1 LEKNAMPRTTATIP
15 PPHPGETLYEDY
27 LLPLDLSANR
37 LATELRIPATRI
49 GDILHVRRGITADTA
64 VRLAR
69 YFGTSAAFWMNLQ
82 SLYDIRMV
90 EIEKAASIEHDIRP
104 REMAR
109 A

>member
-1 LEKNAMPRTTATIP
+1 MPSTPAKIA

-27 LLPLDLSANR
+27 MIPLDLSANR

-49 GDILHVRRGITADTA
+49 GDIVHGRRGITADTA

-82 SLYDIRMV
+82 SLYDIRVV
-90 EIEKAASIEHDIRP
+90 ENEKSEAIVRDVRP
-104 REMAR
+104 RKMAR